1 MYEYY
6 VDVDGNN
13 SITYVFTRDTYFPIQ
28 EFEELCKKCLA
39 GSGVERGFFILERVL
54 VSLGFELFDIIGESS
69 LLYNMSVRKED
80 ISVNFNFKNV

>member
-28 EFEELCKKCLA
+28 ELEDMCKMYLTRY
-39 GSGVERGFFILERVL
+39 GVERGFFILERVL

-69 LLYNMSVRKED
+69 SLYNMSVRKED